1 VLVDGRT
8 VELQYKSP
16 LALVQA
22 QADVRNA
29 MLWIT
34 QAASLGPEAMA
45 VVDAGA
51 AARWMAR
58 ALSVPADL
66 VRPPAPV
73 SPMAMLAQ
81 ALSPQPQQ

>member
-1 VLVDGRT
+1 
-8 VELQYKSP
+8 
-16 LALVQA
+16 
-22 QADVRNA
+22 
-29 MLWIT
+29 
-34 QAASLGPEAMA
+34 
-45 VVDAGA
+45 
-51 AARWMAR
+51 MAR